1 MKTQTAASKPAG
13 KPTVIQEQR
22 RNEFLRA
29 AADVFAER
37 GYHGAGMREIAD
49 RCGVQPAALYYYFPS
64 KASILEAICYY
75 GITQFVE
82 RLAAIQAAALPVED
96 KVRQAVRAHLEP
108 LLENRFYVHA
118 FLFQRRELP
127 ATVRRPLDTL
137 ARNYEDLWHALLVEG
152 QTRGVIA
159 REIDRKLTVLA
170 ILGMCNAVAR
180 WSGAAAD
187 QGLDAVA
194 ATFTR
199 LISSGLFA
207 DRSETARPALSLVN
221 TKQRRKRAA
230 NGGESSP

>member
-1 MKTQTAASKPAG
+1 MRTTSAPSKPAG
-13 KPTVIQEQR
+13 KPSTSQAQR
-22 RNEFLRA
+22 RDEFLRA
-29 AADVFAER
+29 AADVFALR

-96 KVRQAVRAHLEP
+96 KVHQAVRAHLEP

-127 ATVRRPLDTL
+127 AAVRRPLDSL

-180 WSGAAAD
+180 WSGVAAD

-194 ATFTR
+194 TTFTH
-199 LISSGLFA
+199 LISSGLFGGQSA
-207 DRSETARPALSLVN
+207 TSRPDLRLVN
-221 TKQRRKRAA
+221 LKPRRKRIA
-230 NGGESSP
+230 GGAKGTP